1 MRSPPTLRRR
11 RRVGRV
17 TVYQRS
23 KRFWMYYRH
32 GGQPVRMPVGPQQ
45 EEALRVAAK
54 VNAELAEGA
63 QPSLQLRPITI
74 DAMVH
79 QWLDQHEHI
88 RRSSLTTVRRY
99 RAAVHHPTD
108 FLETRHG
115 ALRADRFN
123 AGMAGPFV
131 RYLRGVQVALN
142 GQPKNHWLGLRR
154 LVTQREM

>member
-23 KRFWMYYRH
+23 KRFWIYYRQ

-45 EEALRVAAK
+45 DEALRVAAK

-63 QPSLQLRPITI
+63 QPSLQFHPVCMDALI
-74 DAMVH
+74 D

-88 RRSSLTTVRRY
+88 RRSSLATVRR
-99 RAAVHHPTD
+99 
-108 FLETRHG
+108 
-115 ALRADRFN
+115 
-123 AGMAGPFV
+123 
-131 RYLRGVQVALN
+131 
-142 GQPKNHWLGLRR
+142 
-154 LVTQREM
+154 